1 MNDRNIVRTVIR
13 FARGNLGPGLV
24 LLVSAVLWFGMLG
37 YRDLMD
43 PDEGRYAE
51 IPAAM
56 VSSGDWLT
64 PRMNGFRYFEK
75 PVLQYW
81 ATAAIFKAF
90 GEGNATARLWTALTG
105 FALAL
110 VTAFA
115 ASRLYGRDAGSF
127 AYLITISSTMF
138 VILGQLITLDMA
150 LTCFVV
156 SALVCLILAQ
166 RRRTDPASTR
176 NLMLLAWA
184 LLALGTLTKGPVA
197 AVLPAGAV
205 VIYSLWQRDFQLWQH
220 LHLFKGLAVYLLIAA
235 PWFVAVDLAN
245 PGFAKFF
252 FIHEHFARF
261 TSEVHHRAGPVYYFL
276 PMLVAGVLPWLT
288 TSLQSLLRPG
298 FALLPANRGEFD
310 PERLLWTFVAFTLVF
325 FSLSHSKLPAYI
337 LPVVPVLAILS
348 GGRLTDTARVGADR
362 WVTALLGA
370 GLLVA
375 AFGVSGFTDSSITR
389 EEWLAFAPW
398 LKASGVLLIL
408 GACALQA
415 LRRRP
420 LAGYAV
426 AALLCLGSLK
436 GLLLGFNALS
446 ETKSGRMVAAAIL
459 KSVPADAPVFSLG
472 TISESSLFYLG
483 RNETL
488 VEYKGEMAMGIDL
501 EPDRYLATREEFFD
515 RWRRLDQAALIV
527 PIDTLSDLELR
538 QLQGVVAYRGP
549 KLMVVVKSP

>member
-1 MNDRNIVRTVIR
+1 MNDRISFRTV
-13 FARGNLGPGLV
+13 ARNVRAGPVLV
-24 LLVSAVLWFGMLG
+24 LLASAVLWFAMLG

-43 PDEGRYAE
+43 PDEGRYAQ

-81 ATAAIFKAF
+81 ATAAVFKVL
-90 GEGNATARLWTALTG
+90 GKGNAAARLWTALAG

-115 ASRLYGRDAGSF
+115 AYRLYGRAAGAF

-138 VILGQLITLDMA
+138 VVLGHLITLDMA

-156 SALVCLILAQ
+156 SALVCLVVAQQ
-166 RRRTDPASTR
+166 RRSDPASTR
-176 NLMLLAWA
+176 NPMLLAWA

-205 VIYSLWQRDFQLWQH
+205 VIYTLWQRDYRLWKH
-220 LHLFKGLAVYLLIAA
+220 LHLFKGLALYILIAA
-235 PWFVAVDLAN
+235 PWFVAVDMAN

-252 FIHEHFARF
+252 FVHEHFARF

-276 PMLVAGVLPWLT
+276 PILLAGVLPWLI
-288 TSLQSLLRPG
+288 TSLRSLLQPG
-298 FALLPANRGEFD
+298 FALLPGNRGEFD
-310 PERLLWTFVAFTLVF
+310 AERLLWTFVVFTLVF
-325 FSLSHSKLPAYI
+325 FSLSQSKLPAYI

-348 GGRLTDTARVGADR
+348 GGRLAGVRVVGADR
-362 WVTALLGA
+362 WVLTLVGA
-370 GLLVA
+370 GLLA
-375 AFGVSGFTDSSITR
+375 GAFGVSGLAGGSITR
-389 EEWLAFAPW
+389 GEWLAYAPW
-398 LKASGVLLIL
+398 VKASGVLGIA
-408 GACALQA
+408 GACALHL

-420 LAGYAV
+420 LPAYAI
-426 AALLCLGSLK
+426 ATLLCLASLR

-446 ETKSGRMVAAAIL
+446 ETKSGRMVADAIL
-459 KSVPADAPVFSLG
+459 SSVPADAPVFSLA

-501 EPDRYLATREEFFD
+501 EPDRYIATRQEFFE

-527 PIDTLSDLELR
+527 PIDSLSDQELQ